1 MYVEMVLLSW
11 RENMKTQFQKGF
23 TLIELMIVIAIIGIL
38 AAIAVPQYQTY
49 TKKAKFSEVTGA
61 TAPYKLAVELCFA
74 DQLTIA
80 NCGTQNVNGIPA
92 NTTTGSGYVSGVA
105 TGANGVITATAVS
118 TSGLAGETYVLTPT
132 VAATSAS
139 NSLTW
144 AKTGTCVS
152 AAIC

>member
-1 MYVEMVLLSW
+1 M
-11 RENMKTQFQKGF
+11 NAQNQKGF

-61 TAPYKLAVELCFA
+61 TAPYKLAVELCYA
-74 DQLTIA
+74 DQLAIA
-80 NCGTQNVNGIPA
+80 NCGTPGTAGIPA
-92 NTTTGSGYVSGVA
+92 NVSGAAGYVATVATSGSGVV
-105 TGANGVITATAVS
+105 TATAVS
-118 TSGLAGETYVLTPT
+118 TSGLAGETYVLTP
-132 VAATSAS
+132 AAGGSTAS

-144 AKTGTCVS
+144 SKTGTCVA

>member
-1 MYVEMVLLSW
+1 M
-11 RENMKTQFQKGF
+11 NTQNQKGF

-61 TAPYKLAVELCFA
+61 TSPYKLAVELCYA
-74 DQLTIA
+74 DQLTLG
-80 NCGTQNVNGIPA
+80 NCYQPGVNGIPA
-92 NTTTGSGYVSGVA
+92 PATSAGYVSAVA
-105 TGANGVITATAVS
+105 TSAGGVVTATAI
-118 TSGLAGETYVLTPT
+118 TGSGLAGETYILTPNAPT
-132 VAATSAS
+132 TSTAS

-144 AKTGTCVS
+144 VKSGTCTT